1 MISMTRA
8 EGRVLGDAADLHMV
22 QPHPLEAEAD
32 DSPRRFRHETLSP
45 VLAGEDVAQLGA
57 RVLGRV
63 AHVHAAG
70 ADKRA
75 VVFEDYPPAAEA
87 PLS

>member
-1 MISMTRA
+1 MTRA
-8 EGRVLGDAADLHMV
+8 EARVLGDAAGLHAV
-22 QPHPLEAEAD
+22 QAHALEAKAD
-32 DSPRRFRHETLSP
+32 DSPRRLWHEALSP

-70 ADKRA
+70 ADERA
-75 VVFEDYPPAAEA
+75 VVFEDYPPAAEV